1 MSEFSFYMYKEDIAH
16 IEYIFQQW
24 DNIYGS
30 HVITT
35 VFRTAGKIMR
45 QTIWAKAKEGH
56 LSTFD
61 ISYVN
66 GKYNHNAATTYRYG
80 NFSERYSAKRND
92 VREYVGA
99 IRPGGSLMHIFDR
112 GTKERYTKRG
122 YYRGHISRAN
132 GINRGH
138 GGYTD
143 GVESAAPFCMQMIMG
158 AIEAFLNIVH

>member
-1 MSEFSFYMYKEDIAH
+1 MHKEDIAH

-35 VFRTAGKIMR
+35 AFRTAGKIMK
-45 QTIWAKAKEGH
+45 QAIWQNAKEKH
-56 LSTFD
+56 LATFD
-61 ISYVN
+61 INYIG
-66 GKYNHNAATTYRYG
+66 GKYNHNALTAYRYG

-99 IRPGGSLMHIFDR
+99 IRPGGSLMHIFDK

-138 GGYTD
+138 GGYTAA
-143 GVESAAPFCMQMIMG
+143 VELAGPICMDMIME